1 MSIKKILSIALLIF
15 IPISIAAEYLHW
27 GSLVVFITSAL
38 GIIPLAIWLSTA
50 TEEVA
55 IVTGPSIGGLLNAV
69 FGNATELIIAI
80 VALKAGLIDIV
91 KASITGTIISNLLL
105 VMGLSMLLGGIR
117 YKEQEFKPIIARVN
131 GSTMT
136 LAVIAILLPT
146 MVIYTSNGVEPAAI
160 QNLSLIT
167 AIVLIAVY
175 ALTLLF
181 SLKTHSY
188 LYEVGILELEDSEN
202 TDESTTHKP
211 NLWLWIGVLV
221 ASTVAVAFESE
232 IFVGVVEETTKGLGL
247 TPLFTGVILL
257 PIVGGAAEYV
267 TAVGVAMKNN
277 MDLSVS
283 VAMGSSLLVALLVA
297 PVLVIIGIVI
307 HQPMDLNFNPFE
319 VVAVAIAVTIANLIS
334 LDGRSNWLEG
344 VLLLATYIVLA
355 AAFYFGSP
363 ESVVINKPHIL
374 DEESITES
382 RTVVSDTVSTI
393 NPGEPR
399 ALKRNNIPKITDSDT
414 LEQ

>member
-105 VMGLSMLLGGIR
+105 VMGFSMLLGGIR

-202 TDESTTHKP
+202 TDETAHKP

-355 AAFYFGSP
+355 AAFYFHP
-363 ESVVINKPHIL
+363 V
-374 DEESITES
+374 T
-382 RTVVSDTVSTI
+382 
-393 NPGEPR
+393 
-399 ALKRNNIPKITDSDT
+399 
-414 LEQ
+414 

>member
-27 GSLVVFITSAL
+27 GSLTVFITSAL

-105 VMGLSMLLGGIR
+105 VMGFSMLLGGIR

-202 TDESTTHKP
+202 TDESTAHKP

-344 VLLLATYIVLA
+344 VLLLATYIVLG
-355 AAFYFGSP
+355 AAFYFHP
-363 ESVVINKPHIL
+363 
-374 DEESITES
+374 IT
-382 RTVVSDTVSTI
+382 
-393 NPGEPR
+393 
-399 ALKRNNIPKITDSDT
+399 
-414 LEQ
+414 